1 MKNILTIS
9 ILIFL
14 YGCGYTTMYS
24 KDNIKQIYLSE
35 LNVSGDKLI
44 NRFVKNELN
53 KYTTNKNKNSYKL
66 EVKTNSERL
75 VIAKDRSG
83 KATNIGLVV
92 NLKISYSKT
101 NTENLNNIKD
111 IELTQ
116 RQDIKNERNNYEQL
130 LYEKDI
136 LKNLTQIMVD
146 DVVFKLSR
154 FE

>member
-14 YGCGYTTMYS
+14 YGCGYTAMYS